1 MSLVF
6 GVIHLDRV
14 TVPVDL
20 EIMFNLIITE
30 DITITELIFIQKP
43 RT

>member
-6 GVIHLDRV
+6 AVIHLDRV
-14 TVPVDL
+14 IIPVDL
-20 EIMFNLIITE
+20 EITFNLIITE
-30 DITITELIFIQKP
+30 GVTITELIFIQKP